1 MARAK
6 DVYTADGSTQS
17 FAVTFPFISRSH
29 VTVTV
34 NGASATFTWVNDGQI
49 TISSPTV
56 VNTDKVIIQ
65 RASSDTVRLVD
76 YVDGSNL
83 TESDLDLDSKQA
95 FYMSQEALDERDNH
109 LAMDTS
115 GADSW
120 DAQSKKITDLTTPT
134 NANDA
139 SNKSY
144 VDAQIDTSTTN
155 ADNAAASAT
164 ASATSATAS
173 ATSATAAATS
183 ETNAAT
189 SYDNFDDRYLGQKSS
204 DPSVNNDGD
213 ALLTGAL
220 YYNTSN
226 SVMMVYSG
234 SAWQR
239 TTPTSSDQTNIN
251 STVSNATNINT
262 VAGSIANVN
271 LTGGSITN
279 VNTVGTN
286 IASVNT
292 CAGDIQDIIDTAAD
306 LNEAVSEIET
316 VANDLNEATSEI
328 DTVATNITNV
338 NNVGNNIANVNTVA
352 GVSANVTT
360 VAGVAANVT
369 TCATNNANITTTA
382 NNITGVNSFGERY
395 RVSGTAP
402 TTSLDQGDLWFD
414 TANNELKSYGASW
427 QSTAPSAA
435 DQANINIVGGELV
448 YEEDLGSIADALT
461 STSGNNISDVA
472 DGMTNINTVA
482 GSIAN
487 VNTTGNNIANV
498 NTAATN
504 NSNITTVATNIA
516 DVNSFANRYR
526 IGASDP
532 TTSLDQ
538 GDLFF
543 NTTTNELK
551 NYSTSWKNTTPSA
564 ADQLNIDIVAGEL
577 IYQED
582 LGLVTEALTTTTGNN
597 ISDVADDIAN
607 VNTVAGISANVT
619 TVAGISSNVTSVANI
634 SANVTSVANNEAN
647 VNRYADEYTIAS
659 SAPGSPSEGDLWYD
673 STNNVLKYYTGSIFA
688 SIAAGISDVVSDT
701 SPALGGNLDCNNR
714 NLTECGTVSG
724 DNLQIDFG
732 SIA

>member
-34 NGASATFTWVNDGQI
+34 NGVAATFSFVNDGQI
-49 TISSPTV
+49 TISSPTIA
-56 VNTDKVIIQ
+56 NTDKVIIQ

-83 TESDLDLDSKQA
+83 TESDLDLDSKQS
-95 FYMSQEALDERDNH
+95 FFMSQEALDERDNH
-109 LAMDTS
+109 LAMDIT

-120 DAQSKKITDLTTPT
+120 DAQSKKITDLTTPV
-134 NANDA
+134 AASDA

-144 VDAQIDTSTTN
+144 VDAQIDISTTN

-173 ATSATAAATS
+173 AASATAASTS

-204 DPSVNNDGD
+204 NPSVNNDGD

-220 YYNTSN
+220 YFNTAN
-226 SVMMVYSG
+226 NVMMVYTG
-234 SAWQR
+234 SAWVR
-239 TTPTSSDQTNIN
+239 TTPTSGDQTNIN
-251 STVSNATNINT
+251 STVTNATNINT
-262 VAGSIANVN
+262 VAGAIANVN
-271 LTGGSITN
+271 LTGGSIAN
-279 VNTVGTN
+279 VNSVGTN

-328 DTVATNITNV
+328 DTCATNIANINTVGTNITNV
-338 NNVGNNIANVNTVA
+338 NTVGGISANVTTVAGVSSNVTTVA

-360 VAGVAANVT
+360 VAGVSSDVTAVAAKATEVGRLGTADAVSDMNTLGTSSNVTNQNTLAGISANITTVAGISGNVT
-369 TCATNNANITTTA
+369 TCATNNANITTAAT
-382 NNITGVNSFGERY
+382 NITGVNSFAERY

-402 TTSLDQGDLWFD
+402 SSSLDQGDLWFD
-414 TANNELKSYGASW
+414 TGNNELKSYGTSW
-427 QSTAPSAA
+427 QATSPSAA

-448 YEEDLGSIADALT
+448 YEEDLGLITAALT
-461 STSGNNISDVA
+461 STS
-472 DGMTNINTVA
+472 
-482 GSIAN
+482 
-487 VNTTGNNIANV
+487 
-498 NTAATN
+498 
-504 NSNITTVATNIA
+504 
-516 DVNSFANRYR
+516 
-526 IGASDP
+526 
-532 TTSLDQ
+532 
-538 GDLFF
+538 
-543 NTTTNELK
+543 
-551 NYSTSWKNTTPSA
+551 
-564 ADQLNIDIVAGEL
+564 
-577 IYQED
+577 
-582 LGLVTEALTTTTGNN
+582 GNN

-607 VNTVAGISANVT
+607 VNTVAGAIANVNT
-619 TVAGISSNVTSVANI
+619 TATNIANVNLTGGSISNVNTVGGSIAD
-634 SANVTSVANNEAN
+634 
-647 VNRYADEYTIAS
+647 VNRYANEYTIAS
-659 SAPGSPSEGDLWYD
+659 SAPGSPTEGDLWYD
-673 STNNVLKYYTGSIFA
+673 STNNILKYYTGSVFA
-688 SIAAGISDVVSDT
+688 SISAGISDVVSDT

>member
-155 ADNAAASAT
+155 ADNASASAT
-164 ASATSATAS
+164 AA
-173 ATSATAAATS
+173 ATSATAAATSATNASTS

-189 SYDNFDDRYLGQKSS
+189 SYDNFDDRYLGQKSA
-204 DPSVNNDGD
+204 DVSVDNDGD
-213 ALLTGAL
+213 ALITGAL
-220 YYNTSN
+220 YFNTTN
-226 SVMMVYSG
+226 DVMMVYSG

-251 STVSNATNINT
+251 SAVTNASNINT
-262 VAGSIANVN
+262 VAGSISNVN
-271 LTGGSITN
+271 TTAGSISN

-292 CAGDIQDIIDTAAD
+292 CAGDIQKIIDTAND

-316 VANDLNEATSEI
+316 VADDLNEATSEI
-328 DTVATNITNV
+328 DTVATNIDNV
-338 NNVGNNIANVNTVA
+338 NTVGNNITNVN
-352 GVSANVTT
+352 S
-360 VAGVAANVT
+360 
-369 TCATNNANITTTA
+369 
-382 NNITGVNSFGERY
+382 
-395 RVSGTAP
+395 
-402 TTSLDQGDLWFD
+402 
-414 TANNELKSYGASW
+414 
-427 QSTAPSAA
+427 
-435 DQANINIVGGELV
+435 VG
-448 YEEDLGSIADALT
+448 
-461 STSGNNISDVA
+461 
-472 DGMTNINTVA
+472 
-482 GSIAN
+482 
-487 VNTTGNNIANV
+487 
-498 NTAATN
+498 
-504 NSNITTVATNIA
+504 
-516 DVNSFANRYR
+516 
-526 IGASDP
+526 
-532 TTSLDQ
+532 
-538 GDLFF
+538 
-543 NTTTNELK
+543 
-551 NYSTSWKNTTPSA
+551 
-564 ADQLNIDIVAGEL
+564 
-577 IYQED
+577 
-582 LGLVTEALTTTTGNN
+582 
-597 ISDVADDIAN
+597 
-607 VNTVAGISANVT
+607 GISANVT
-619 TVAGISSNVTSVANI
+619 TVAGISSNVTTCATNNANI
-634 SANVTSVANNEAN
+634 TTTATNITGVNSFAERYRVSGTAPSTSLDQGDLWFDTSNNELKSYGTSWQATSPSAADQANINIVAGELVYEEDLGLITAALTSTSGNNISDVADDIANINTVAGAIANVNTTATNIANVNLTGGSISNVNTVGGSIAD
-647 VNRYADEYTIAS
+647 VNRYANEYKIAS

-673 STNNVLKYYTGSIFA
+673 STNNVLKVHNGSSFVA
-688 SIAAGISDVVSDT
+688 VTSATAGITDVVDDAT
-701 SPALGGNLDCNNR
+701 PQLGGALDCQNN
-714 NLTECGTVSG
+714 NISNTGTVDG
-724 DNLQIDFG
+724 ANLQIDFG

>member
-29 VTVTV
+29 VSVTV

-49 TISSPTV
+49 TVTSPTV
-56 VNTDKVIIQ
+56 ANTDKVIIQ
-65 RASSDTVRLVD
+65 RASSDTIRLVD

-134 NANDA
+134 AA
-139 SNKSY
+139 SDVANKSY

-155 ADNAAASAT
+155 ADNAATSAT

-173 ATSATAAATS
+173 AASATAAATS

-220 YYNTSN
+220 YYNTTN

-271 LTGGSITN
+271 LTGGSIAN

-316 VANDLNEATSEI
+316 VANDLNETTSEI
-328 DTVATNITNV
+328 DTCANNIANINTVGNNITNV
-338 NNVGNNIANVNTVA
+338 NSVGGI
-352 GVSANVTT
+352 SANVTT
-360 VAGVAANVT
+360 VAGISSNVT

-382 NNITGVNSFGERY
+382 TNITGVNSFAERY

-402 TTSLDQGDLWFD
+402 STSLDQGDLWFD
-414 TANNELKSYGASW
+414 TANNELKSYGTSW
-427 QSTAPSAA
+427 QATSPSAA

-448 YEEDLGSIADALT
+448 YEEDLGLITAALT
-461 STSGNNISDVA
+461 TSSGNNI
-472 DGMTNINTVA
+472 T
-482 GSIAN
+482 
-487 VNTTGNNIANV
+487 
-498 NTAATN
+498 
-504 NSNITTVATNIA
+504 
-516 DVNSFANRYR
+516 
-526 IGASDP
+526 
-532 TTSLDQ
+532 
-538 GDLFF
+538 
-543 NTTTNELK
+543 
-551 NYSTSWKNTTPSA
+551 
-564 ADQLNIDIVAGEL
+564 
-577 IYQED
+577 
-582 LGLVTEALTTTTGNN
+582 
-597 ISDVADDIAN
+597 DVADDIAN
-607 VNTVAGISANVT
+607 VNTVAGAIANVNT
-619 TVAGISSNVTSVANI
+619 TATNIANVNLTGGSISNVNTVGGSIAD
-634 SANVTSVANNEAN
+634 
-647 VNRYADEYTIAS
+647 VNRYANEYKIAS

-673 STNNVLKYYTGSIFA
+673 ESNNVLKVHNGSSFVA
-688 SIAAGISDVVSDT
+688 VTSATAGITDVVDDAT
-701 SPALGGNLDCNNR
+701 PQLGGALDCQNN
-714 NLTECGTVSG
+714 NISNTGTVDG
-724 DNLQIDFG
+724 ANLQIDFG

>member
-29 VTVTV
+29 VTTTV

-49 TISSPTV
+49 TVTSPTV
-56 VNTDKVIIQ
+56 ANTDKVIIQ
-65 RASSDTVRLVD
+65 RASSDTTRLVD

-134 NANDA
+134 AASDA

-155 ADNAAASAT
+155 ADNAATSAT

-173 ATSATAAATS
+173 AASATAAATS

-220 YYNTSN
+220 YYNTTN

-271 LTGGSITN
+271 LTGGSIAN

-292 CAGDIQDIIDTAAD
+292 CASDIQDIIDTAAD

-316 VANDLNEATSEI
+316 VANDLNETTSEI
-328 DTVATNITNV
+328 DTCANNIANINTVGNNITNV
-338 NNVGNNIANVNTVA
+338 NSVGGI
-352 GVSANVTT
+352 SANVTT
-360 VAGVAANVT
+360 VAGISSNVT

-382 NNITGVNSFGERY
+382 TNITGVNSFAERY

-402 TTSLDQGDLWFD
+402 SSSLDQGDLWFD
-414 TANNELKSYGASW
+414 TANNELKSYGTSW
-427 QSTAPSAA
+427 QATSPSAA

-448 YEEDLGSIADALT
+448 YEEDLGLITAALT
-461 STSGNNISDVA
+461 TSSGNNI
-472 DGMTNINTVA
+472 T
-482 GSIAN
+482 
-487 VNTTGNNIANV
+487 
-498 NTAATN
+498 
-504 NSNITTVATNIA
+504 
-516 DVNSFANRYR
+516 
-526 IGASDP
+526 
-532 TTSLDQ
+532 
-538 GDLFF
+538 
-543 NTTTNELK
+543 
-551 NYSTSWKNTTPSA
+551 
-564 ADQLNIDIVAGEL
+564 
-577 IYQED
+577 
-582 LGLVTEALTTTTGNN
+582 
-597 ISDVADDIAN
+597 DVADDIAN
-607 VNTVAGISANVT
+607 VNTVAGAIANVNT
-619 TVAGISSNVTSVANI
+619 TATNIANVNLTGGSISNVNTVGGSIAD
-634 SANVTSVANNEAN
+634 
-647 VNRYADEYTIAS
+647 VNRYANEYKISS

-673 STNNVLKYYTGSIFA
+673 STNNVLKVHNGSSFVA
-688 SIAAGISDVVSDT
+688 VTSATAGITDVVDDAT
-701 SPALGGNLDCNNR
+701 PQLGGALDCQNN
-714 NLTECGTVSG
+714 NISNTGTVDG
-724 DNLQIDFG
+724 ANLQMDFG

>member
-29 VTVTV
+29 VSVTV

-49 TISSPTV
+49 TVTSPTV
-56 VNTDKVIIQ
+56 ANTDKVIIQ
-65 RASSDTVRLVD
+65 RASSDTIRLVD

-134 NANDA
+134 AANDA

-155 ADNAAASAT
+155 ADNAATSAT

-173 ATSATAAATS
+173 AASATAAATS

-220 YYNTSN
+220 YYNTTN

-271 LTGGSITN
+271 LTGGSIAN

-316 VANDLNEATSEI
+316 VANDLNETTSEI
-328 DTVATNITNV
+328 DTCANNIANINTVGNNITNV
-338 NNVGNNIANVNTVA
+338 NSVGGI
-352 GVSANVTT
+352 SANVTT
-360 VAGVAANVT
+360 VAGISSNVT

-382 NNITGVNSFGERY
+382 TNITGVNSFAERY

-402 TTSLDQGDLWFD
+402 STSLDQGDLWFD
-414 TANNELKSYGASW
+414 TANNELKSYGTSW
-427 QSTAPSAA
+427 QATSPSAA

-448 YEEDLGSIADALT
+448 YEEDLGLITAALT
-461 STSGNNISDVA
+461 TSSGNNI
-472 DGMTNINTVA
+472 T
-482 GSIAN
+482 
-487 VNTTGNNIANV
+487 
-498 NTAATN
+498 
-504 NSNITTVATNIA
+504 
-516 DVNSFANRYR
+516 
-526 IGASDP
+526 
-532 TTSLDQ
+532 
-538 GDLFF
+538 
-543 NTTTNELK
+543 
-551 NYSTSWKNTTPSA
+551 
-564 ADQLNIDIVAGEL
+564 
-577 IYQED
+577 
-582 LGLVTEALTTTTGNN
+582 
-597 ISDVADDIAN
+597 DVADDIAN
-607 VNTVAGISANVT
+607 VNTVAGAIANVNT
-619 TVAGISSNVTSVANI
+619 TATNIANVNLTGGSISNVNTVGGSIAD
-634 SANVTSVANNEAN
+634 
-647 VNRYADEYTIAS
+647 VNRYANEYKIAS

-673 STNNVLKYYTGSIFA
+673 ESNNVLKVHNGSSFVA
-688 SIAAGISDVVSDT
+688 VTSATAGITDVVDDAT
-701 SPALGGNLDCNNR
+701 PQLGGALDCQNN
-714 NLTECGTVSG
+714 NISNTGTVDG
-724 DNLQIDFG
+724 ANLQIDFG